1 MNRTH
6 NNGEL
11 RISDV
16 NKIVELKGWV
26 AKKRN
31 LGSLVFIDLRDRYGI
46 TQIVLNE
53 EMEALGKDIKNEYV
67 LHVVGKVIE
76 RSSKNPNMPTG
87 DIEIEAAQIDIINTA
102 KVTPIYTTDDTDAS
116 EDARMQYRYLDLRRP
131 VMQNKIIMRHKITS
145 SIRNFLDNHE
155 FIDIET
161 PYLNRSTPE
170 GARDFLVPSRVHNGS
185 FYALPQSP
193 QLFKQLLMVSGF
205 ERYYQIARCFRDEDL
220 RLDRQPEFTQVD
232 VEMSFMTTDEIISIG
247 EQLLAQV
254 MKDVKGI
261 ELQLPLP
268 RMTWHEAMEKYG
280 IDKPDIRFGLELVNL
295 NEVVKDVEFMVFK
308 SALEADGHVKGIN
321 VKGEADNF
329 SRKAIDKPDIRFG
342 LELVNLNEVV
352 KDVEFMVFKSALEAD
367 GHVKGINVKGE
378 ADNFSRKAID
388 KLTDVVKT
396 YKAKG
401 LAWLKVKAGKAEGP
415 IAKFFNEE
423 QMTKLLKAMDASDN
437 DLLLFV
443 SDAKYNVVCDALAA
457 LRNHLGK
464 ELKLFNPD
472 EFAFLWVVDFPMFEY
487 DDETERYYA
496 VHHPFTRPK
505 DSDIDKIENDP
516 ANCLADAY
524 DIVLNGFEL
533 GGGSQR
539 IYEQELQERA
549 FRALGFTQER
559 IDSQFG
565 WFVEAF
571 QYGTPPHGGFALGL
585 DRLAMLLTGS
595 ENIREVIAFPKNA
608 SAVCPMSKAPSEVDN
623 AQLEE
628 LGIAVIEDEQE

>member
-16 NKIVELKGWV
+16 GKTVELKGWV

-31 LGSLVFIDLRDRYGI
+31 LGALVFIDLRDRYGI

-53 EMEALGKDIKNEYV
+53 SMEEISREIKNEYV

-76 RSSKNPNMPTG
+76 RSSKNPNLPTG
-87 DIEIEAAQIDIINTA
+87 DIEIEVTSIDIINTA
-102 KVTPIYTTDDTDAS
+102 KVTPIYTTDETDAS
-116 EDARMQYRYLDLRRP
+116 DDARMQYRYLDLRRP
-131 VMQNKIIMRHKITS
+131 VMQEKLITRHKITR
-145 SIRNFLDNHE
+145 SIRNFLDEHD

-193 QLFKQLLMVSGF
+193 QLFKQLLMVAGF

-220 RLDRQPEFTQVD
+220 RIDRQPEFTQID
-232 VEMSFMTTDEIISIG
+232 VEMSFMTTDEIITLG
-247 EQLLAQV
+247 EQMVAQV

-261 ELQLPLP
+261 EISLPLP

-295 NEVVKDVEFMVFK
+295 NETVKDVDFMVFK
-308 SALEADGHVKGIN
+308 SALEANGYVKGIN
-321 VKGEADNF
+321 VKGQAN
-329 SRKAIDKPDIRFG
+329 
-342 LELVNLNEVV
+342 
-352 KDVEFMVFKSALEAD
+352 
-367 GHVKGINVKGE
+367 
-378 ADNFSRKAID
+378 NFSRKAID
-388 KLTDVVKT
+388 KLTDIVKT

-401 LAWLKVKAGKAEGP
+401 LAWLKVKNGKGEGP
-415 IAKFFNEE
+415 IAKFFNDE
-423 QMTKLLKAMDASDN
+423 QMERLLTAMAANDD

-443 SDAKYNVVCDALAA
+443 SDVKYDVVCSSLAA

-464 ELKLFNPD
+464 ELKLYDPN
-472 EFAFLWVVDFPMFEY
+472 EFAYLWVVDFPMFEF
-487 DDETERYYA
+487 DDETNRYYA

-505 DSDIDKIENDP
+505 EEDIDKIENDP
-516 ANCLADAY
+516 AHCLADAY

-539 IYEQELQERA
+539 IYEQDLQERA
-549 FRALGFTQER
+549 FKALGFTQER
-559 IDSQFG
+559 IESQFG

-585 DRLAMLLTGS
+585 DRLAMILTGS

-608 SAVCPMSKAPSEVDN
+608 SAVCPMSKAPSVVDQE
-623 AQLEE
+623 QLDE
-628 LGIAVIEDEQE
+628 LKIAVIEDE

>member
-16 NKIVELKGWV
+16 GKTVELKGWV

-31 LGSLVFIDLRDRYGI
+31 LGALVFIDLRDRYGI

-53 EMEALGKDIKNEYV
+53 SMEEISREIKNEYV

-76 RSSKNPNMPTG
+76 RSSKNPNLPTG
-87 DIEIEAAQIDIINTA
+87 DIEIEVTSIDIINTA
-102 KVTPIYTTDDTDAS
+102 KVTPIYTTDETDAS
-116 EDARMQYRYLDLRRP
+116 DDARMQYRYLDLRRP
-131 VMQNKIIMRHKITS
+131 VMQEKLITRHKITR
-145 SIRNFLDNHE
+145 SIRNFLDEHD

-193 QLFKQLLMVSGF
+193 QLFKQLLMVAGF

-220 RLDRQPEFTQVD
+220 RIDRQPEFTQID
-232 VEMSFMTTDEIISIG
+232 VEMSFMTTDEIITLG
-247 EQLLAQV
+247 EQMIAQV

-261 ELQLPLP
+261 EISLPLP

-295 NEVVKDVEFMVFK
+295 NETVKDVDFMVFK
-308 SALEADGHVKGIN
+308 SALEANGYVKGIN
-321 VKGEADNF
+321 VKGQAN
-329 SRKAIDKPDIRFG
+329 
-342 LELVNLNEVV
+342 
-352 KDVEFMVFKSALEAD
+352 
-367 GHVKGINVKGE
+367 
-378 ADNFSRKAID
+378 NFSRKAID
-388 KLTDVVKT
+388 KLTDIVKT

-401 LAWLKVKAGKAEGP
+401 LAWLKVKNGKGEGP
-415 IAKFFNEE
+415 IAKFFNDE
-423 QMTKLLKAMDASDN
+423 QMERLLTTMAANDD

-443 SDAKYNVVCDALAA
+443 SDVKYDVVCSSLAA

-464 ELKLFNPD
+464 ELKLYDPN
-472 EFAFLWVVDFPMFEY
+472 EFAYLWVVDFPMFEF
-487 DDETERYYA
+487 DDETNRYYA

-505 DSDIDKIENDP
+505 EEDIDKIENDP
-516 ANCLADAY
+516 AHCLADAY

-539 IYEQELQERA
+539 IYEQDLQERA
-549 FRALGFTQER
+549 FKALGFTQER
-559 IDSQFG
+559 IESQFG

-585 DRLAMLLTGS
+585 DRLAMILTGS

-608 SAVCPMSKAPSEVDN
+608 SAVCPMSKAPSVVDQE
-623 AQLEE
+623 QLDE
-628 LGIAVIEDEQE
+628 LKIAVIEDE

>member
-16 NKIVELKGWV
+16 GKTVELKGWV

-31 LGSLVFIDLRDRYGI
+31 LGALVFIDLRDRYGI

-53 EMEALGKDIKNEYV
+53 SMEEISREIKNEYV

-76 RSSKNPNMPTG
+76 RSSKNPNLPTG
-87 DIEIEAAQIDIINTA
+87 DIEIEVTSIDIINTA
-102 KVTPIYTTDDTDAS
+102 KVTPIYTTDETDAS
-116 EDARMQYRYLDLRRP
+116 DDARMQYRYLDLRRP
-131 VMQNKIIMRHKITS
+131 VMQEKLITRHKITR
-145 SIRNFLDNHE
+145 SIRNFLDEHD

-193 QLFKQLLMVSGF
+193 QLFKQLLMVAGF

-220 RLDRQPEFTQVD
+220 RIDRQPEFTQID
-232 VEMSFMTTDEIISIG
+232 VEMSFMTTDEIITLG
-247 EQLLAQV
+247 EQMIAQV

-261 ELQLPLP
+261 EISLPLP

-295 NEVVKDVEFMVFK
+295 NETVKDVDFMVFK
-308 SALEADGHVKGIN
+308 SALEANGYVKGIN
-321 VKGEADNF
+321 VKGQAN
-329 SRKAIDKPDIRFG
+329 
-342 LELVNLNEVV
+342 
-352 KDVEFMVFKSALEAD
+352 
-367 GHVKGINVKGE
+367 
-378 ADNFSRKAID
+378 NFSRKAID
-388 KLTDVVKT
+388 KLTDIVKT

-401 LAWLKVKAGKAEGP
+401 LAWLKVKNGKGEGP
-415 IAKFFNEE
+415 IAKFFNDE
-423 QMTKLLKAMDASDN
+423 QMERLLTAMAANDD

-443 SDAKYNVVCDALAA
+443 SDVKYDVVCSSLAA

-464 ELKLFNPD
+464 ELKLYDPN
-472 EFAFLWVVDFPMFEY
+472 EFAYLWVVDFPMFEF
-487 DDETERYYA
+487 DDETNRYYA

-505 DSDIDKIENDP
+505 EGDIDKIENDP
-516 ANCLADAY
+516 AHCLADAY

-539 IYEQELQERA
+539 IYEQDLQERA
-549 FRALGFTQER
+549 FKALGFTQER
-559 IDSQFG
+559 IESQFG

-585 DRLAMLLTGS
+585 DRLAMILTGS

-608 SAVCPMSKAPSEVDN
+608 SAVCPMSKAPSVVDQE
-623 AQLEE
+623 QLDE
-628 LGIAVIEDEQE
+628 LKIAVIEDE

>member
-16 NKIVELKGWV
+16 GKTVELKGWV

-31 LGSLVFIDLRDRYGI
+31 LGALVFIDLRDRYGI

-53 EMEALGKDIKNEYV
+53 SMEEISREIKNEYV

-76 RSSKNPNMPTG
+76 RSSKNPNLPTG
-87 DIEIEAAQIDIINTA
+87 DIEIEVTSIDIINTA
-102 KVTPIYTTDDTDAS
+102 KVTPIYTTDETDAS
-116 EDARMQYRYLDLRRP
+116 DDARMQYRYLDLRRP
-131 VMQNKIIMRHKITS
+131 VMQEKLITRHKITR
-145 SIRNFLDNHE
+145 SIRNFLDEHD

-193 QLFKQLLMVSGF
+193 QLFKQLLMVAGF

-220 RLDRQPEFTQVD
+220 RIDRQPEFTQID
-232 VEMSFMTTDEIISIG
+232 VEMSFMTTDEIITLG
-247 EQLLAQV
+247 EQMIAQV

-261 ELQLPLP
+261 EISLPLP

-295 NEVVKDVEFMVFK
+295 NETVKDVDFMVFK
-308 SALEADGHVKGIN
+308 SALEANGYVKGIN
-321 VKGEADNF
+321 VKGQAN
-329 SRKAIDKPDIRFG
+329 
-342 LELVNLNEVV
+342 
-352 KDVEFMVFKSALEAD
+352 
-367 GHVKGINVKGE
+367 
-378 ADNFSRKAID
+378 NFSRKAID
-388 KLTDVVKT
+388 KLTDIVKT

-401 LAWLKVKAGKAEGP
+401 LAWLKVKNGKGEGP
-415 IAKFFNEE
+415 IAKFFNDE
-423 QMTKLLKAMDASDN
+423 QMERLLTAMAVNDD

-443 SDAKYNVVCDALAA
+443 SDVKYDVVCSSLAA

-464 ELKLFNPD
+464 ELKLYDPN
-472 EFAFLWVVDFPMFEY
+472 EFAYLWVVDFPMFEF
-487 DDETERYYA
+487 DDETNRYYA

-505 DSDIDKIENDP
+505 EEDIDKIENDP
-516 ANCLADAY
+516 AHCLADAY

-539 IYEQELQERA
+539 IYEQDLQERA
-549 FRALGFTQER
+549 FKALGFTQER
-559 IDSQFG
+559 IESQFG

-585 DRLAMLLTGS
+585 DRLAMILTGS

-608 SAVCPMSKAPSEVDN
+608 SAVCPMSKAPSVVDQE
-623 AQLEE
+623 QLDE
-628 LGIAVIEDEQE
+628 LKIAVIEDE

>member
-16 NKIVELKGWV
+16 CKTVELKGWV

-31 LGSLVFIDLRDRYGI
+31 LGALVFIDLRDRYGI

-53 EMEALGKDIKNEYV
+53 SMEEISREIKNEYV

-76 RSSKNPNMPTG
+76 RSSKNPNLPTG
-87 DIEIEAAQIDIINTA
+87 DIEIEVTSIDIINTA
-102 KVTPIYTTDDTDAS
+102 KVTPIYTTDETDAS
-116 EDARMQYRYLDLRRP
+116 DDARMQYRYLDLRRP
-131 VMQNKIIMRHKITS
+131 VMQEKLITRHKITR
-145 SIRNFLDNHE
+145 SIRNFLDEHD

-193 QLFKQLLMVSGF
+193 QLFKQLLMVAGF

-220 RLDRQPEFTQVD
+220 RIDRQPEFTQID
-232 VEMSFMTTDEIISIG
+232 VEMSFMTTDEIITLG
-247 EQLLAQV
+247 EQMIAQV

-261 ELQLPLP
+261 EISLPLP

-295 NEVVKDVEFMVFK
+295 NETVKDVDFMVFK
-308 SALEADGHVKGIN
+308 SALEANGYVKGIN
-321 VKGEADNF
+321 VKGQAN
-329 SRKAIDKPDIRFG
+329 
-342 LELVNLNEVV
+342 
-352 KDVEFMVFKSALEAD
+352 
-367 GHVKGINVKGE
+367 
-378 ADNFSRKAID
+378 NFSRKAID
-388 KLTDVVKT
+388 KLTDIVKT

-401 LAWLKVKAGKAEGP
+401 LAWLKVKNGKGEGP
-415 IAKFFNEE
+415 IAKFFNDE
-423 QMTKLLKAMDASDN
+423 QMERLLTAMAANDD

-443 SDAKYNVVCDALAA
+443 SDVKYDVVCSSLAA

-464 ELKLFNPD
+464 ELKLYDPN
-472 EFAFLWVVDFPMFEY
+472 EFAYLWVVDFPMFEF
-487 DDETERYYA
+487 DDETNRYYA

-505 DSDIDKIENDP
+505 EEDIDKIENDP
-516 ANCLADAY
+516 AHCLADAY

-539 IYEQELQERA
+539 IYEQDLQERA
-549 FRALGFTQER
+549 FKALGFTQER
-559 IDSQFG
+559 IESQFG

-585 DRLAMLLTGS
+585 DRLAMILTGS

-608 SAVCPMSKAPSEVDN
+608 SAVCPMSKAPSVVDQE
-623 AQLEE
+623 QLDE
-628 LGIAVIEDEQE
+628 LKIAVIEDE

>member
-16 NKIVELKGWV
+16 GKTVELKGWV

-31 LGSLVFIDLRDRYGI
+31 LGALVFIDLRDRYGI

-53 EMEALGKDIKNEYV
+53 SMEEISREIKNEYV

-76 RSSKNPNMPTG
+76 RSSKNPNLPTG
-87 DIEIEAAQIDIINTA
+87 DIEIEVTSIDIINTA
-102 KVTPIYTTDDTDAS
+102 KVTPIYTTDETDAS
-116 EDARMQYRYLDLRRP
+116 DDARMQYRYLDLRRP
-131 VMQNKIIMRHKITS
+131 VMQEKLITRHKITR
-145 SIRNFLDNHE
+145 SIRNFLDEHD

-193 QLFKQLLMVSGF
+193 QLFKQLLMVAGF

-220 RLDRQPEFTQVD
+220 RIDRQPEFTQID
-232 VEMSFMTTDEIISIG
+232 VEMSFMTTDEIITLG
-247 EQLLAQV
+247 EQMIAQV

-261 ELQLPLP
+261 EISLPLP

-295 NEVVKDVEFMVFK
+295 NETVKDVDFMVFK
-308 SALEADGHVKGIN
+308 SALEANGYVKGIN
-321 VKGEADNF
+321 VKGQAN
-329 SRKAIDKPDIRFG
+329 
-342 LELVNLNEVV
+342 
-352 KDVEFMVFKSALEAD
+352 
-367 GHVKGINVKGE
+367 
-378 ADNFSRKAID
+378 NFSRKAID
-388 KLTDVVKT
+388 KLTDIVKT

-401 LAWLKVKAGKAEGP
+401 LAWLKVKNGKGEGP
-415 IAKFFNEE
+415 IAKFFNDE
-423 QMTKLLKAMDASDN
+423 QMERLLTAMAANDD

-443 SDAKYNVVCDALAA
+443 SDVKYDVVCSSLAA

-464 ELKLFNPD
+464 ELKLYDPN
-472 EFAFLWVVDFPMFEY
+472 EFAYLWVVDFPMFEF
-487 DDETERYYA
+487 DDETNRYYA

-505 DSDIDKIENDP
+505 EEDIDKIENDP
-516 ANCLADAY
+516 AHCLADAY

-539 IYEQELQERA
+539 IYEQDLQERA
-549 FRALGFTQER
+549 FKALGFTQER
-559 IDSQFG
+559 IESQFG

-585 DRLAMLLTGS
+585 DRLAMILTGS

-608 SAVCPMSKAPSEVDN
+608 SAVCPMSKAPSVVDKE
-623 AQLEE
+623 QLDE
-628 LGIAVIEDEQE
+628 LKIAVIEDE

>member
-16 NKIVELKGWV
+16 GKIVELKGWV

-31 LGSLVFIDLRDRYGI
+31 LGALVFIDLRDRYGI

-53 EMEALGKDIKNEYV
+53 SMEEISREIKNEYV
-67 LHVVGKVIE
+67 LHVKGKVIE
-76 RSSKNPNMPTG
+76 RSSKNPNLPTG
-87 DIEIEAAQIDIINTA
+87 DIEIEVSEINIINVA
-102 KVTPIYTTDDTDAS
+102 KVTPIYTSDETDAS
-116 EDARMQYRYLDLRRP
+116 DDARMQYRYLDLRRP
-131 VMQNKIIMRHKITS
+131 VMQQKLIMRHQITR
-145 SIRNFLDNHE
+145 SIRNFLDNHD
-155 FIDIET
+155 FVDIET

-193 QLFKQLLMVSGF
+193 QLFKQLLMVAGM
-205 ERYYQIARCFRDEDL
+205 EKYYQIARCFRDEDL
-220 RLDRQPEFTQVD
+220 RIDRQPEFTQID
-232 VEMSFMTTDEIISIG
+232 VEMSFMSTDEIITLG
-247 EQLLAQV
+247 EQMIAQV

-261 ELQLPLP
+261 ELSLPLP

-280 IDKPDIRFGLELVNL
+280 IDKPDIRFGLELINL
-295 NEVVKDVEFMVFK
+295 NETVNDVDFMVFK
-308 SALEADGHVKGIN
+308 SALEANGHVKGIN
-321 VKGEADNF
+321 VKGQAN
-329 SRKAIDKPDIRFG
+329 
-342 LELVNLNEVV
+342 NY
-352 KDVEFMVFKSALEAD
+352 
-367 GHVKGINVKGE
+367 
-378 ADNFSRKAID
+378 SRKAID
-388 KLTDVVKT
+388 KLTEIVKT

-401 LAWLKVKAGKAEGP
+401 LAWLKVKNGKGEGP
-415 IAKFFNEE
+415 IAKFFDET
-423 QMTKLLKAMDASDN
+423 QMERLLKKMDGQDG

-443 SDAKYNVVCDALAA
+443 SDVKYEVVCSSLAA

-464 ELKLFNPD
+464 ELNLYDPN
-472 EFAFLWVVDFPMFEY
+472 EFAYLWVVDFPMFEF
-487 DDETERYYA
+487 DEETNRYYA

-505 DSDIDKIENDP
+505 EEDIDKIDNDP
-516 ANCLADAY
+516 AHCLADAY

-539 IYEQELQERA
+539 IYEQDLQERA
-549 FRALGFTQER
+549 FKALGFTQER

-585 DRLAMLLTGS
+585 DRLVMILTGS

-608 SAVCPMSKAPSEVDN
+608 SAICPMSKAPGPVDQD
-623 AQLEE
+623 QLDE
-628 LGIAVIEDEQE
+628 LGIKVIKDE